1 MSAET
6 VKVLIVDD
14 CEGDALLVKAQLA
27 HSSLTAFIT
36 DWSETYQDALQR
48 IHSGGYDV
56 CLIDYT
62 LNERNGLDL
71 IQTAIQLGS
80 KAAMI
85 MMTATD
91 TGGIDNAAIES
102 GAADYLVKGKYDP
115 DMLERVIRHALHRN
129 RLESELRTARDNLE
143 KRVEARTAELS
154 DAISA
159 LQQEIDQR
167 ETVESQLRE
176 AEERYRIIFEEAM
189 DAIILTAIPTG
200 AFIDFNN
207 QACRQLGYSREELLK
222 LSLSDIEA
230 RETPDQ
236 CAQHIKRILDEGA
249 EVFETLHRSRSGD
262 IRNILI
268 STRPILLSGTKYL
281 LSIFHDFTE
290 RKQIEDEL
298 RSAVIRLEQNSL
310 AKSEFVANV
319 SHELK
324 TPLTSMMYGIRNLL
338 KGIAGPLPD
347 HAVRYLKLFDSECQR
362 LVSTINDIL
371 DLGKLDNQSLTLA
384 RVTTPLGHLVT
395 RCLETLRPQ
404 TDAAGI
410 SMTASLDPS
419 ALFVHCDP
427 NMIHRVLQNILG
439 NAIKFTPRGGLVTI
453 TTRPEAEQAFA
464 RITVTD
470 NGIGIPADA
479 LGRVSQR
486 YFRASNHA
494 SGSGLGLAISKEIIT
509 LHGGGLT
516 VASPPPGQAKGTEI
530 SLTLPLAPAPTIL
543 VADNDPAIQNLLRL
557 HLTNLGYRVIAVQSG
572 QEAILTAEA
581 SRPDLILLDLI
592 LEDVHGTTV
601 ILTLR
606 GSPSIRYIPIIAIT
620 GATLDESTSDVL
632 TRFSIP
638 TLPKPWNS
646 TELTETIESALLGM
660 TVFQAASN
668 KETKP

>member
-1 MSAET
+1 MET

-14 CEGDALLVKAQLA
+14 CESDARLVREQLA
-27 HSSLTAFIT
+27 HSTLSAFVT
-36 DWSETYQDALQR
+36 DWSATYQDALLR

-62 LNERNGLDL
+62 LDERNGLDL
-71 IQTAIQLGS
+71 IQTALQLGS

-91 TGGIDNAAIES
+91 TGGIDNAAIEA
-102 GAADYLVKGKYDP
+102 GAADYLVKGKYAP
-115 DMLERVIRHALHRN
+115 DMLERVIRHALHRT
-129 RLESELRTARDNLE
+129 RLESELRAARDNLE
-143 KRVEARTAELS
+143 KRVEARTAELC
-154 DAISA
+154 DAITA

-167 ETVESQLRE
+167 ETIERQLRE

-189 DAIILTAIPTG
+189 DAITLMAIPTG
-200 AFIDFNN
+200 AFIEFNT
-207 QACRQLGYSREELLK
+207 QACRQLGYSREEFQK
-222 LSLSDIEA
+222 MSLSDIEA

-236 CAQHIKRILDEGA
+236 CSQHIKRVLNEGA
-249 EVFETLHRSRSGD
+249 EVFETLHRTRSGE

-298 RSAVIRLEQNSL
+298 RSAVIRLEQNNQ

-338 KGIAGPLPD
+338 KGIAGPLPN

-384 RVTTPLGHLVT
+384 RITTPLGHLVT
-395 RCLETLRPQ
+395 RCMETLRPQ

-410 SMTASLDPS
+410 SMTASLDPRTP
-419 ALFVHCDP
+419 FVHCDP
-427 NMIHRVLQNILG
+427 NMIQRVLQNILG
-439 NAIKFTPRGGLVTI
+439 NAIKFTPPGGTVTI
-453 TTRPEAEQAFA
+453 STSPEAEQAFA

-470 NGIGIPADA
+470 DGIGIPADA
-479 LGRVSQR
+479 VSRVAQR

-509 LHGGGLT
+509 LHGGSLT
-516 VASPPPGQAKGTEI
+516 VSSPPPGREKGTEI

-543 VADNDPAIQNLLRL
+543 VADNDQAIQNLLRL
-557 HLTNLGYRVIAVQSG
+557 HLTNLGYRVITVDSG

-632 TRFSIP
+632 SRFSIP

-646 TELTETIESALLGM
+646 SELTETIENALLGM
-660 TVFQAASN
+660 TVFQTASN